1 MSGNPRL
8 VRQVW
13 LGGINKD
20 KSAVLMYGG
29 YRVRY
34 FRVRHRSWRLVQNHR
49 RGGVN
54 TAVAWVGLGVKF
66 GNPYMEAIL
75 SCRVPKTLKKI
86 GTKGLK

>member
-8 VRQVW
+8 VTQVRV
-13 LGGINKD
+13 GGINNYKV
-20 KSAVLMYGG
+20 AVLMYGG

-34 FRVRHRSWRLVQNHR
+34 FRVSHTSWRLVKNHR

-75 SCRVPKTLKKI
+75 NYGVPRAFNTS
-86 GTKGLK
+86 